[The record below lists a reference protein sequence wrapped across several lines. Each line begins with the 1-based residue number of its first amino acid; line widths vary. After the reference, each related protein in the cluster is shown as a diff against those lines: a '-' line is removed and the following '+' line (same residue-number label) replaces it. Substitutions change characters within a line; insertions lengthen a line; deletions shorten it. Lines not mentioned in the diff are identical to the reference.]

1 VIIVTFLIRKFYVIC
16 DDMFGNGGGVVVVA
30 VKYKEVHSIRMK
42 SEALAV
48 SWWVDMAN
56 MCHCLAN

>member
-1 VIIVTFLIRKFYVIC
+1 
-16 DDMFGNGGGVVVVA
+16 VVVVVVVV
-30 VKYKEVHSIRMK
+30 VKYKEAHSIRMK

-56 MCHCLAN
+56 KCHCLAN